1 MDMSNGS
8 VNTGTGRI
16 GLLSMLVACC
26 LLAVALFGASSAKAA
41 TVGGPVD
48 VDFNY
53 VGIDVSTSLGGV
65 SDLVL
70 TPAAALGELELR
82 GTYTSAAGAF
92 TVPKTGGLAFPDL
105 ALDLG
110 VPLEAQIALT
120 EDATGTYNSAT
131 GAMTF
136 NPSISLTI
144 GVSDVAA
151 LPIPGLGVGPLRC
164 ELAPLS
170 VALSTSN
177 GWPAVGNAFDAG
189 PGTLKNGAA
198 AGAWDVKPS
207 IVAKI
212 GQQATCDLIGSLLEP
227 VGGLWLGQSDS
238 LISAL
243 PAATSPKPDPAVCGD
258 GFTGEPPS
266 CVAIPLTPAKV
277 GVQPKPK
284 GVSIKRGRSGVVKV
298 RVRNS
303 GQASATGVKVCGKIS
318 PKVAKAPRCVTL
330 GTIAGG
336 ASKTAGLKLLVSRKA
351 KGRTILKITVTSTV
365 GGKASSSATVT
376 VRK

>member
-8 VNTGTGRI
+8 VNTGSRRI
-16 GLLSMLVACC
+16 GLLSMLVGCC
-26 LLAVALFGASSAKAA
+26 LLTVALFGASNAKAA
-41 TVGGPVD
+41 TVGGPVA

-53 VGIDVSTSLGGV
+53 VGINVNTSLGGV
-65 SDLVL
+65 NDLVI
-70 TPAAALGELELR
+70 TPAAMLGQLELR
-82 GTYTSAAGAF
+82 GTYTSTAGAF
-92 TVPKTGGLAFPDL
+92 TVPKTGGLSFPDL

-120 EDATGTYNSAT
+120 QDATGTYDSAT

-177 GWPAVGNAFDAG
+177 GWPAAGNAFDAG

-227 VGGLWLGQSDS
+227 VGGLWLAQSDS

-243 PAATSPKPDPAVCGD
+243 PAATAPKPDPAICGE
-258 GFTGEPPS
+258 GFTGEPPN
-266 CVAIPLTPAKV
+266 CEAIPLTPAKV

-284 GVSIKRGRSGVVKV
+284 SVSIKRGRTGTVKV
-298 RVRNS
+298 TVRNS
-303 GQASATGVKVCGKIS
+303 GEAGATGVKVCGKI
-318 PKVAKAPRCVTL
+318 PARVAKAPRCVTL
-330 GTIAGG
+330 GAIAGG
-336 ASKTAGLKLLVSRKA
+336 ASKTASLKIAVSRKA
-351 KGRTILKITVTSTV
+351 KGRTSLKIAVTSTA
-365 GGKASSSATVT
+365 GGKASSSATVI
-376 VRK
+376 VKK